1 MEEPATVAPHLVVA
15 ARIPLL
21 SLHLHKLFGSLY
33 IEHFSFMVERGSE
46 PMDTD
51 NCFACF
57 RLSFPMTVSIA
68 SS

>member
-1 MEEPATVAPHLVVA
+1 MEEPAAVVPHLDVA
-15 ARIPLL
+15 AHIPFL
-21 SLHLHKLFGSLY
+21 SLHLRKLFGSLY

-51 NCFACF
+51 NCFVCF
-57 RLSFPMTVSIA
+57 LLSFPMTVSIA